1 MLSLYLSM
9 LVNET
14 DKLDFENLYR
24 KYGNSVLKYA
34 KSLVNHQQNAEDL
47 AHNAWLYMAEH
58 FHRFHFENEDLFK
71 TYILTVVKNR
81 STSFH
86 RRQTKEMELFEDM
99 SDDSIGN
106 LMDDCEEL
114 LFAYCEKEDC
124 QTVIESIKQL
134 EDCYRDVLNLFY
146 LKERSTQ
153 EIAKMLCIKDS
164 TVRQRLSRGRKKLIA
179 ILQEKGVNY
188 EF

>member
-24 KYGNSVLKYA
+24 TYGNSVLKYA
-34 KSLVNHQQNAEDL
+34 KSLVHHQQNAEDL

-58 FHRFHFENEDLFK
+58 FHKFHFVDEDSFK
-71 TYILTVVKNR
+71 NYIMTVVKSR

-86 RRQTKEMELFEDM
+86 RRQVKEMELFEDM
-99 SDDSIGN
+99 GDNSIGN
-106 LMDDCEEL
+106 LRDDCEEL
-114 LFAYCEKEDC
+114 LFSYCEKEDC
-124 QTVIESIKQL
+124 QIVIESIKQL
-134 EDCYRDVLNLFY
+134 ESCYRDVLNLFY
-146 LKERSTQ
+146 LKESSPQ
-153 EIAKMLCIKDS
+153 EIAKMLCLKDS

>member
-1 MLSLYLSM
+1 M

-58 FHRFHFENEDLFK
+58 FHKFHFANEDLFK

-114 LFAYCEKEDC
+114 LFAYCE
-124 QTVIESIKQL
+124 
-134 EDCYRDVLNLFY
+134 NNP
-146 LKERSTQ
+146 
-153 EIAKMLCIKDS
+153 
-164 TVRQRLSRGRKKLIA
+164 
-179 ILQEKGVNY
+179 VNY
-188 EF
+188 KDPSGYGPVGTIIGGILGFGLGALLVPRVADLLKLKGERR

>member
-1 MLSLYLSM
+1 M

-47 AHNAWLYMAEH
+47 AQNAWLYMAEH

-134 EDCYRDVLNLFY
+134 DDCYRDVLNLFY